1 MPISDYIIYSDIS
14 ADIPAAYAVEKDIR
28 FIPMSYTLGSEDR
41 VCSSIEPDEILKK
54 FYDGQRNGDLT
65 HTTQI
70 SPFMYVEIFEPL
82 LKEGKSVL
90 YISLSSGLSN
100 TYNSSLIA
108 ADELN
113 EKYPEARLVCV
124 DSLAATGG
132 MGALLEM
139 AVKNREGGMSI
150 EENAKYL
157 EENRLRIYH
166 WFMVEDLMY
175 LKRGGRIPATTAIV
189 GSALN
194 IKPLLKVERDGT
206 LSTFAKKRGA
216 KAAMN
221 ELLELY
227 KTHSVGGDKG
237 RPCQGG
243 VSQGGSAC
251 RQSEG
256 GYLNRNAF
264 PHHRRA
270 RRSRN
275 VCYCAYCRRGCGKT
289 LILICNNIIRCG

>member
-139 AVKNREGGMSI
+139 AVKNRESGMSI

-157 EENRLRIYH
+157 EQNRLRIYH

-227 KTHSVGGDKG
+227 KTHSVGGDKERIIIIHADDPAKAEYLKAG
-237 RPCQGG
+237 VLAVNPKADISTVMLSPIIGAHVGPGMCAIVHIAAEGVERP
-243 VSQGGSAC
+243 
-251 RQSEG
+251 
-256 GYLNRNAF
+256 
-264 PHHRRA
+264 
-270 RRSRN
+270 
-275 VCYCAYCRRGCGKT
+275 
-289 LILICNNIIRCG
+289 

>member
-1 MPISDYIIYSDIS
+1 MSLSDYIIYSDIS
-14 ADIPAAYAVEKDIR
+14 ADIPADYAAEKDIR
-28 FIPMSYTLGSEDR
+28 FIPMSYTLGDEER
-41 VCSSIEPDEILKK
+41 LCSSIEPDEILKR
-54 FYDGQRNGDLT
+54 FYDGQRKGDLT

-70 SPFMYVEIFEPL
+70 SPFKYVEVFEPL

-113 EKYPEARLVCV
+113 EKYPEAKLICV
-124 DSLAATGG
+124 DSLGATGG

-139 AVKNREGGMSI
+139 AVKNRESGMSI

-194 IKPLLKVERDGT
+194 IKPLLKVEKDGT
-206 LSTFAKKRGA
+206 LLMFAKKRGA

-227 KTHSVGGDKG
+227 KTHSVGGDGERIIIIHADDSAKAEYLKAG
-237 RPCQGG
+237 ILAVNPKADISTVMLSPIIGAHVGPGMCAIVHIAAEGVERP
-243 VSQGGSAC
+243 
-251 RQSEG
+251 
-256 GYLNRNAF
+256 
-264 PHHRRA
+264 
-270 RRSRN
+270 
-275 VCYCAYCRRGCGKT
+275 
-289 LILICNNIIRCG
+289 